1 MKPKYDDYMPEML
14 KMREN
19 YKTYAEIAIFLN
31 EKDENLNAT
40 ESAVIGA
47 IKRYNDKK
55 DEKEQADTTKT
66 TTVPE
71 NQEGIQKKEKK
82 KKTENAVPKKEK
94 EQAELFPA
102 RAKETIEKI
111 FVLCEEMEENH
122 SKQKETAILMEE
134 NSSKQKETAVLMEEN
149 YSRQKETAVL
159 YGKSLE
165 NLAKLEAKHEDSI
178 EKYSILN
185 GTLQET
191 IIQNK
196 EKRRNRSIPYLIIGG
211 FILTMAL
218 AMVVGYNSR
227 RYNNPMS
234 LHYLVVASYILCG
247 VVAGIGIGIIKK
259 KITAMLEKKKLKSES

>member
-19 YKTYAEIAIFLN
+19 YKTYAEIASFLN
-31 EKDENLNAT
+31 EKDEDLNAT

-47 IKRYNDKK
+47 IKRYNDKTNE
-55 DEKEQADTTKT
+55 EKQTNNAK
-66 TTVPE
+66 TVPE
-71 NQEGIQKKEKK
+71 NQEEAQKEEKQE
-82 KKTENAVPKKEK
+82 KTKNAVPEKEK
-94 EQAELFPA
+94 EQAELLPA
-102 RAKETIEKI
+102 HAKETIEKI
-111 FVLCEEMEENH
+111 FVLCGEMEENH

-211 FILTMAL
+211 FILTIAL

-227 RYNNPMS
+227 RYNNPTS
-234 LHYLVVASYILCG
+234 LHYYVVIGYILGG
-247 VVAGIGIGIIKK
+247 VIAGIGIGIAKK
-259 KITAMLEKKKLKSES
+259 KITEMLEKKKLKSES

>member
-19 YKTYAEIAIFLN
+19 YKTYAEIASFLN
-31 EKDENLNAT
+31 EKDEDLNAT

-47 IKRYNDKK
+47 IKRYNDKTNE
-55 DEKEQADTTKT
+55 EKQTNNAK
-66 TTVPE
+66 TVPE
-71 NQEGIQKKEKK
+71 NQEEAQKEEKQE
-82 KKTENAVPKKEK
+82 KTKNAVPEKEK
-94 EQAELFPA
+94 EQAELLPA
-102 RAKETIEKI
+102 HAKETIEKI
-111 FVLCEEMEENH
+111 FVLCGEMEENH
-122 SKQKETAILMEE
+122 
-134 NSSKQKETAVLMEEN
+134 SKQKETAVLMEEN